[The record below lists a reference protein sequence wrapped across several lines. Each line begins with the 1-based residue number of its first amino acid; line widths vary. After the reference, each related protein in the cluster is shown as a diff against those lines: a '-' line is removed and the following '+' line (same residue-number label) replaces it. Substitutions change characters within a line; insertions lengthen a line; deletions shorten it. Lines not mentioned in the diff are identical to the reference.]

1 MGADPIALPVL
12 DYLVAD
18 PRIDFAAVLT
28 QPARPSGRGKKL
40 RMNPVKA
47 WATEHGIEIRDPDK
61 PGDVEMKW
69 IHELGIQ
76 FALVMAYGHILKR
89 NLLNA
94 PLLGTWNLHA
104 SLLPL
109 HRGASPVE
117 SALLAGDTQTGVS
130 LMKIIPKM
138 DAGPVLD
145 IEPVMIS
152 LEETSPTLREKL
164 AHACVPL
171 VERNIEKLALG
182 NVDTLDQDD
191 SAATYCNKISRQ
203 DGRMDFSMPAVQL
216 ERRVRAFT
224 NWPGSFFDYGKDRIK
239 VAGATVERPSAVA
252 PPGTILSADENGL
265 LIATSENAICFRQLQ
280 RPGGRMMEAS
290 AFFLG
295 FKMAVGSLV

>member
-28 QPARPSGRGKKL
+28 QPDRPSGRGKKL
-40 RMNPVKA
+40 RMNPIKA
-47 WATEHGIEIRDPDK
+47 WATEHGIVIGDPDK
-61 PGDVEMKW
+61 PGDTELEW

-171 VERNIEKLALG
+171 IERNIEKLALG

-191 SAATYCNKISRQ
+191 SAATYCNKISKQ

-224 NWPGSFFDYGKDRIK
+224 NWPGSFFEYGEDRIK

-252 PPGTILSADENGL
+252 PPGTILSADDNGL
-265 LIATSENAICFRQLQ
+265 LIATSENAICFHQLQ

>member
-1 MGADPIALPVL
+1 
-12 DYLVAD
+12 
-18 PRIDFAAVLT
+18 
-28 QPARPSGRGKKL
+28 
-40 RMNPVKA
+40 MNPIKA
-47 WATEHGIEIRDPDK
+47 WATEHGIEIGDPDK
-61 PGDVEMKW
+61 PSDTELEW

-191 SAATYCNKISRQ
+191 SAATYCSKISKQ
-203 DGRMDFSMPAVQL
+203 DGRMDFSMPAEQL

-224 NWPGSFFDYGKDRIK
+224 NWPGSFFDYGEDRIK
-239 VAGATVERPSAVA
+239 VVGATVERPSVVA